1 MNNRDRDK
9 AILEL
14 RAMMKYLK
22 EQAIRA
28 DERRKTEKRI
38 REEVAADKA
47 KTFAKVKDILLVA
60 CALVGGLM
68 SVATWFFK

>member
-14 RAMMKYLK
+14 RAMIKYLK
-22 EQAIRA
+22 EQEIRA
-28 DERRKTEKRI
+28 DERRKTEKRV
-38 REEVAADKA
+38 RQEVEDDKA
-47 KTFAKVKDILLVA
+47 RTFSKVKDILLVV